1 MEKAEESTGHTFT
14 GFKNPHEMLLL
25 TGHARTDVTLK
36 EIGVLPADI
45 RRKTAKHPLGVAVY
59 TKDVR
64 AMANL
69 RTYRELLFPIRLKQ
83 EAEQAEVLA
92 DEVWQSGIG
101 DFLKECH
108 KQGTPFRFRVE
119 IRADMENDKRA
130 SFAKKFAIQLERV
143 SARWLINSTGD
154 YETEIRLIKK
164 KDGSFAPFLKL
175 YTIPM
180 RRFSY
185 RKNVVAASI
194 HPSLAAMLVSLAKP
208 YLKENAQI
216 LDPFCGVG
224 TMLIERDIAQPAR
237 EKYGIDIFGPA
248 IEGARENASLAG
260 EKINFIHRD
269 YFDFK
274 HDYLFDEIITNMPV
288 RGRQSRGEMD
298 ALYASFFEKSKEIL
312 TPGGVMIFYSNE
324 EGMVK
329 KQLRLHT
336 EYRLIQEFVIS
347 EKRHFSLY
355 IVGIKG

>member
-1 MEKAEESTGHTFT
+1 
-14 GFKNPHEMLLL
+14 
-25 TGHARTDVTLK
+25 
-36 EIGVLPADI
+36 
-45 RRKTAKHPLGVAVY
+45 
-59 TKDVR
+59 
-64 AMANL
+64 MANL

-83 EAEQAEVLA
+83 DEGQADELA
-92 DEVWQSGIG
+92 DAIWQSGIS

-108 KQGTPFRFRVE
+108 KQDTPFRFRVE

-130 SFAKKFAIQLERV
+130 SFAKKFAIQLERA
-143 SARWLINSTGD
+143 SARWLTNSTGD
-154 YETEIRLIKK
+154 YEIEIRLIKK
-164 KDGSFAPFLKL
+164 KDGGFAPFLKL

-180 RRFSY
+180 RRFAY
-185 RKNVVAASI
+185 RKNAVAASI
-194 HPSLAAMLVSLAKP
+194 HPSLAAMLVALARP

-224 TMLIERDIAQPAR
+224 TMLIERDIIEPAR

-269 YFDFK
+269 YFDFR

-288 RGRQSRGEMD
+288 RGKQSRGEMD
-298 ALYASFFEKSKEIL
+298 TLYASFFEKSKEIL
-312 TPGGVMIFYSNE
+312 APGGTMIFYSNE
-324 EGMVK
+324 EGIVK